1 MQKVKK
7 KPIRTCLGCGEP
19 KEKRSLVRIVRT
31 PEGEILVDPTGKKS
45 GRGAYIC
52 PKSECLEKARKRRS
66 LERSLECEIPSEIYE
81 RLSKDISEAQSQV
94 MEGGEDG

>member
-19 KEKRSLVRIVRT
+19 REKKSLVRIVRT

-52 PKSECLEKARKRRS
+52 PKRECLEKAKKAKR
-66 LERSLECEIPSEIYE
+66 LERSLECEIPPEIYE
-81 RLSKDISEAQSQV
+81 RLSKDISEVEAKAL
-94 MEGGEDG
+94 EGGENG

>member
-1 MQKVKK
+1 MIKQRK

-19 KEKRSLVRIVRT
+19 REKKSLVRIVRT

-52 PKSECLEKARKRRS
+52 PNPTCLEKARKKKS
-66 LERSLECEIPSEIYE
+66 LERSLECEIPVEIYE
-81 RLSKDISEAQSQV
+81 RLSRGIAVAQSQSP
-94 MEGGEDG
+94 EGGENG

>member
-1 MQKVKK
+1 MIKQKK

-31 PEGEILVDPTGKKS
+31 PEGKILVDPTGKKS

-52 PKSECLEKARKRRS
+52 PNKECLEKARKKRC
-66 LERSLECEIPSEIYE
+66 LERSLECEIPAEIYE
-81 RLSKDISEAQSQV
+81 RLSHDIAEV
-94 MEGGEDG
+94 ETLEGGEDG

>member
-1 MQKVKK
+1 MVKQRK

-19 KEKRSLVRIVRT
+19 REKKSLVRIVRT

-52 PKSECLEKARKRRS
+52 PKSECLEKARKKRC
-66 LERSLECEIPSEIYE
+66 LERSLECEIPAEIYD
-81 RLSKDISEAQSQV
+81 RLSRGIAEAQSLTL
-94 MEGGEDG
+94 EGGENG

>member
-1 MQKVKK
+1 MVKQRK

-19 KEKRSLVRIVRT
+19 KEKKSLVRIVRT

-66 LERSLECEIPSEIYE
+66 LERSLEYEIPAEIYE
-81 RLSKDISEAQSQV
+81 RLSHDISEVESLTV
-94 MEGGEDG
+94 EGGEDG

>member
-1 MQKVKK
+1 MQKVRK

-19 KEKRSLVRIVRT
+19 KEKKSLVRIVRT

-66 LERSLECEIPSEIYE
+66 LERSLECEIPAEIYE
-81 RLSKDISEAQSQV
+81 KLGHDISEVELEAL
-94 MEGGEDG
+94 EGGENG